1 MRGPKGID
9 SGTTFANRTIF
20 RSVGCRF
27 GRSSR
32 PSDSFP
38 GDASSSRTTMKR
50 EARAV
55 CLPADD
61 SQRRKTPK
69 MAVFGLSVRKRRSY
83 DRFGLSCESLKLSC
97 ESFTH
102 EFESLPLEFQSLT
115 HEFESLPLEFQSLT
129 HEHGPSHS
137 SFSRSHTSVSR
148 SRSTDGCR
156 HKRGSRC
163 QPALGGGEA
172 SRFHRFRQARP
183 SLKPKEE

>member
-115 HEFESLPLEFQSLT
+115 HE
-129 HEHGPSHS
+129 HGPSHS